1 MKRRILLLCAV
12 ACSVF
17 AVSAQKKAEDPCK
30 GSTQHELNM
39 CAAEEF
45 KRADA
50 ELNQAYQR
58 LLKAAEGD
66 KLAITKIKWAE
77 KTWIVYR
84 DAYVEAMFP
93 AEDKRKY
100 GSMYPMQVNSVKA
113 SLTRTQ
119 TAALKE
125 LLRSYGADPAAAK

>member
-1 MKRRILLLCAV
+1 MKHRILLLCAV
-12 ACSVF
+12 AFSVW

-30 GSTQHELNM
+30 GATQHELNM
-39 CAAEEF
+39 CAANEF

-50 ELNQAYQR
+50 ELTQAYQR

-77 KTWIVYR
+77 QTWIVYR

-93 AEDKRKY
+93 VEDKRKY
-100 GSMYPMQVNSVKA
+100 GSMYPMQANSVKA

-125 LLRSYGADPAAAK
+125 LLRSYGPDSATAK